1 MNTGNQ
7 ALRIAFSLNGITPNP
22 ASNQHYFTLPNQ
34 SGVQTTRWEIRCS
47 EIYLYGGGASATFSL
62 AAGLSPVP
70 SRYFNGI
77 TGSLGG
83 VYGGIG

>member
-7 ALRIAFSLNGITPNP
+7 ALRIGFSSNGIGGLTRE
-22 ASNQHYFTLPNQ
+22 AHYFTIPNTA
-34 SGVQTTRWEIRCS
+34 GAQTSRWELRCS
-47 EIYLYGGGASATFSL
+47 EIYIYGGGASATFSL